1 MDKEI
6 LLEKL
11 DMGEDCEFECKASQ
25 EKLPK
30 DIWETISAFANSN
43 GGNIALGITEKR
55 ECFEITGVKKVS
67 QQKKDF
73 WNSHNNRQKLS
84 YPICKE
90 SNIDVIEIEGKQII
104 IIKVPQADRTQR
116 PIYINNNPMMG
127 TYKRNNDG
135 DYLCQEYEV
144 RQMLRDASNEPQDY
158 QIIDNFTLKDLDSE
172 TIRAFRQRFSIR
184 KFGC

>member
-1 MDKEI
+1 MDKYI

-11 DMGEDCEFECKASQ
+11 DIGEDCEFECKASQ

-67 QQKKDF
+67 
-73 WNSHNNRQKLS
+73 
-84 YPICKE
+84 
-90 SNIDVIEIEGKQII
+90 
-104 IIKVPQADRTQR
+104 
-116 PIYINNNPMMG
+116 
-127 TYKRNNDG
+127 
-135 DYLCQEYEV
+135 
-144 RQMLRDASNEPQDY
+144 
-158 QIIDNFTLKDLDSE
+158 
-172 TIRAFRQRFSIR
+172 IR